1 VAKLRVRI
9 NKRRP
14 SHFANVGSLYIRFR
28 RRHTEPNQR
37 RAAASNPKLAGSGMG
52 SALAVAMAPI
62 GTESRFAGCF
72 GLACRI
78 GFEILIRTREFD
90 LEGFPEKPHR
100 PVCITM

>member
-1 VAKLRVRI
+1 
-9 NKRRP
+9 
-14 SHFANVGSLYIRFR
+14 
-28 RRHTEPNQR
+28 
-37 RAAASNPKLAGSGMG
+37 MG